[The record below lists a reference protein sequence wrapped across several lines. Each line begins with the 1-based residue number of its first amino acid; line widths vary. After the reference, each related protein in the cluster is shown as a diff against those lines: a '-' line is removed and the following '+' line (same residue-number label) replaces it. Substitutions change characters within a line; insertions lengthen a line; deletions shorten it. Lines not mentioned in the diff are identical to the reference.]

1 MKQRKKRI
9 LAWLLT
15 FAVVLSSQSVMV
27 MAEPFS
33 DTDSEAVYGKEGTE
47 IIAEEP
53 MQETEIQSEAPLSQP
68 EEIQAD
74 GQEQSA
80 YEPELKETAEDDT
93 EVTEGNDET
102 QDLSEETGEENPEE
116 LLTEEPVME
125 NTETE
130 ENYIEDEE
138 IFSDQAEKDIFTAG
152 TEENEYIR
160 SDVLLVDWTYHVDR
174 FAYRYVP
181 TEEHP
186 EGEEIEMEVTGFTV
200 TNENTD
206 DPDPVCVIDHED
218 ENGWEIR
225 ANRLGNAVLTL
236 TYGNSPV
243 ENDVEKIQ
251 IVVQQDQYELQIFFP
266 SDNNNML
273 RNSKKTATTVLY
285 HNWCY
290 NDEDQGRSEVEDWTL
305 EFDENSEGWSYDKNL
320 VDIKIDG
327 HDIIITSGKGLGSTG
342 ILLRGK
348 ILDQD
353 GSTKLL
359 EGNITW
365 VNVTEEYDA
374 IQPDKLKEP
383 EPGQS
388 YDLNDL
394 GLQVIHTDAGGETSV
409 REDVVFEAE
418 FDGNQW
424 EILSQKENKLPVL
437 KRKNGDDTWVNII
450 ARDKE
455 GNEVGRREYH
465 FDRIDYDIWF
475 NNLREVDYWT
485 YLYENSDTEL
495 TLNTANLEGK
505 NTKIQW
511 EVGYR
516 TEEDE
521 SGDVSFC
528 TEIPSDFVFWNGK
541 TDSIRI
547 NGTKYREA
555 CRWLSE
561 NPETENCWFEIRANA
576 VSGDAVVSTAFAG
589 LHRDMRTA
597 NKDYQYPTW
606 GENMLPGETFNIG
619 GTFYCFVE
627 DEEHPYGEDIPVKIT
642 EIQAKGY
649 SDREEISG
657 ANVYKLVKLSSGWQI
672 QAKSIG
678 HVDVVMKYQD
688 LQGKI
693 RTHEFTLQISDTV
706 YWMECTPQDDIND
719 IPVNCE
725 KNVQVKVYYRDAH
738 HRSGAEIAASD
749 YSLQIPEEDNYD
761 PQVLKS
767 VNAENSG
774 LKVIA
779 GENGD
784 CGTNIHIVADSLE
797 KNEDDEPQW
806 RAEGDIWLN
815 VWWECDAW
823 LRIRNPLVK
832 TPEIGEAFQLKD
844 YQPLVLKYNSE
855 KNSWDE
861 ADTKNIRY
869 RVEFYDLL
877 WNCAEDIDEI
887 EDHLNLKLTRIK
899 GDETQIRIVARQR
912 SEDSRYGERWDDVAD
927 TVININGVCEHSW
940 KYVKTTKA
948 ATCTEKGTKT
958 EKCTI
963 CGQTRTVPVAVNKN
977 AHSWSAYKITKAA
990 TVFKAGTKVR
1000 TCSRCKKKEPT
1011 EITKLNAK
1019 ITLAVSGISLQKG
1032 KSVTVKISGLQKGDS
1047 VKTITVP
1054 SKYKA
1059 SLKAEKTKSGDLKLT
1074 AKKSSGTVKVTVTTA
1089 AKAKKTI
1096 TVKLQNSAVKTTKIT
1111 GVSSKL
1117 TIRKGKTAKLKPVR
1131 NPISSLEKITY
1142 QSSNKKIATVDSNG
1156 KIIGIRPG
1164 KAVITVKAGK
1174 AKVNCT
1180 VTVTK

>member
-1 MKQRKKRI
+1 MKQKKKRL

-15 FAVVLSSQSVMV
+15 FAVVLSSQSVIV
-27 MAEPFS
+27 MAETFS
-33 DTDSEAVYGKEGTE
+33 DTGSEAAYDEDGTE
-47 IIAEEP
+47 IFAEEP
-53 MQETEIQSEAPLSQP
+53 LQENGIQSEDPVWQT
-68 EEIQAD
+68 EETQENE
-74 GQEQSA
+74 QEQSA
-80 YEPELKETAEDDT
+80 YETEPQETEEDHT
-93 EVTEGNDET
+93 EVTEANDET
-102 QDLSEETGEENPEE
+102 KVLSEEAGEENTEE
-116 LLTEEPVME
+116 LLPEESVME
-125 NTETE
+125 STEAE
-130 ENYIEDEE
+130 EILEEDEE
-138 IFSDQAEKDIFTAG
+138 LFSDQAESSISSAKAEDDD
-152 TEENEYIR
+152 YIR

-186 EGEEIEMEVTGFTV
+186 EGEEIEMEVTSFTV
-200 TNENTD
+200 TNENSS
-206 DPDPVCVIDHED
+206 DPDPVCVIGSED
-218 ENGWEIR
+218 ENGWEVR

-243 ENDVEKIQ
+243 ENDVEKIL
-251 IVVQQDQYELQIFFP
+251 VMVQQDQYELQIFFP
-266 SDNNNML
+266 GDNNNML
-273 RNSKKTATTVLY
+273 RNSEKTANVVLY
-285 HNWCY
+285 HNWRY
-290 NDEDQGRSEVEDWTL
+290 SDENQGRSEVEDWSL
-305 EFDENSEGWSYDKNL
+305 EFAENSEGWSYDKNL
-320 VDIKIDG
+320 VDVKIDG
-327 HDIIITSGKGLGSTG
+327 HTIIITSGKKLGDTG
-342 ILLRGK
+342 ILLRGRV
-348 ILDQD
+348 LDQD
-353 GSTKLL
+353 GSTKIL

-365 VNVTEEYDA
+365 VNVTEEYDV
-374 IQPDKLKEP
+374 IDPDELKEP

-388 YDLNDL
+388 YNLNDL
-394 GLQVIHTDAGGETSV
+394 GIQVIHTDAEGKTST
-409 REDVVFEAE
+409 RTDVVFEAE

-424 EILSQKENKLPVL
+424 EVLSQKEKELPVL
-437 KRKNGDDTWVNII
+437 KRKNGDDTWINII
-450 ARDKE
+450 AKDEE
-455 GNEVGRREYH
+455 GNELCRREYH
-465 FDRIDYDIWF
+465 FDWIDYDIWF

-495 TLNTANLEGK
+495 TLNTGNLEGK

-521 SGDVSFC
+521 SGEVHFC
-528 TEIPSDFVFWNGK
+528 TEIPADLVFWNGK
-541 TDSIRI
+541 TDSIQI
-547 NGTKYREA
+547 NGTKYQEA

-576 VSGDAVVSTAFAG
+576 VSGDAIVSTAFAG
-589 LHRDMRTA
+589 LHRDIRTA
-597 NKDYQYPTW
+597 NTDYQYPTW

-619 GTFYCFVE
+619 GTFSCFVE
-627 DEEHPYGEDIPVKIT
+627 DEEHPFGEDIPVKIT

-649 SDREEISG
+649 SDREDISG
-657 ANVYKLVKLSSGWQI
+657 TNVYKLVKLSSGWEI

-693 RTHEFTLQISDTV
+693 QTHEFTLWISDIV
-706 YWMECTPQDDIND
+706 YWMECAPQDNIED

-725 KNVQVKVYYRDAH
+725 KNVQVKVYYRDAQ
-738 HRSGAEIAASD
+738 HRNGVEISASD
-749 YSLQIPEEDNYD
+749 YDLQIPEEDNYD
-761 PQVLKS
+761 PEVLKS
-767 VNAENSG
+767 VNVENSG

-784 CGTNIHIVADSLE
+784 CGTNIHIIADSLK
-797 KNEDDEPQW
+797 KNEDNEPEW

-815 VWWECDAW
+815 VLWECGAR
-823 LRIRNPLVK
+823 LQLKNPLVK
-832 TPEIGEAFQLKD
+832 IPEIGETFQLKD
-844 YQPLVLKYNSE
+844 YQPLVLNYNSE

-861 ADTKNIRY
+861 ADAKDIRY
-869 RVEFYDLL
+869 RVEFYDPL
-877 WNCAEDIDEI
+877 WNCTEDIDEI

-899 GDETQIRIVARQR
+899 GDETQIRIVAQQR

-958 EKCTI
+958 EQCTI
-963 CGQTRTVPVAVNKN
+963 CGQTRTVSVAVNKN
-977 AHSWSAYKITKAA
+977 AHNWSAYKVTKAA
-990 TVFKAGTKVR
+990 TVFKTGTKVR
-1000 TCSRCKKKEPT
+1000 TCSRCKKKET
-1011 EITKLNAK
+1011 VTLAKLKAK
-1019 ITLAVSGISLQKG
+1019 ITLAVSNIPLQKG

-1047 VKTITVP
+1047 IKTITVP
-1054 SKYKA
+1054 SKYKS

-1074 AKKSSGTVKVTVTTA
+1074 AKKAFGTVKVTVTTA
-1089 AKAKKTI
+1089 AKASKSI

-1117 TIRKGKTAKLKPVR
+1117 TIRKGKTVTLKPVR

-1156 KIIGIRPG
+1156 KIKGIRPG
-1164 KAVITVKAGK
+1164 KAVITVKAGS
-1174 AKVNCT
+1174 AKVKCT